1 MTRRV
6 IFLNLKE
13 TEMSSTISGG
23 VQSMSELKSLSEILM
38 LPSSQSHHLQ
48 DYFQNVMTILSQYFS
63 LPYASLVLKDPKGN
77 VLHVEALYGIG
88 KDAHPLS
95 CPGRKGTIGKVI
107 ESLQP
112 MAILSFNQEPLY
124 EEMTK
129 GSRKTDK
136 IRPPLLCVPLVSE
149 NELLGVI
156 NINSIYGQQDEFNKD
171 IQFLRILSAVVSPVV
186 KSFQTRKDD
195 SLARSAKS
203 KLRLEDILEEKLT
216 EVLNKIDPYLES
228 KAKLGIL
235 DDIVCIVEK
244 ILIKAAMEKVGNVQ
258 LAAAELLG
266 INRNTLRKKIKD
278 LKIRTK

>member
-1 MTRRV
+1 
-6 IFLNLKE
+6 
-13 TEMSSTISGG
+13 
-23 VQSMSELKSLSEILM
+23 MSELKSLSEILM

-48 DYFQNVMTILSQYFS
+48 DYFQNVMTILAQYFS

-171 IQFLRILSAVVSPVV
+171 IQFLRILSAIVSPVV

-244 ILIKAAMEKVGNVQ
+244 ILIKAAMQKVGNVQ

-278 LKIRTK
+278 LKIKI